1 MSLRQN
7 LRKITVVFLSVILV
21 MGLSG
26 CSLKSVVTNE
36 KSLPTAFTAT
46 AEVDF
51 DDTIYEMLLTRWS
64 DGWWNIELTSPAIVS
79 GLIFDVKGE
88 ETTISFKGLNFTFD
102 SSKFPVGSV
111 VALVT
116 KSFDKLV
123 PLELDV
129 TEGTESDYCSG
140 ETNGTVYTLTF
151 SKTGIPQILEL
162 GDSDDENYMRITFV
176 DFELIT
182 SESEGENETTEETTE
197 YDIIIKEE

>member
-1 MSLRQN
+1 MRQI
-7 LRKITVVFLSVILV
+7 LRKIAAIILTVTLVI
-21 MGLSG
+21 GLSG
-26 CSLKSVVTNE
+26 CALSPDSTKE

-64 DGWWNIELTSPAIVS
+64 DGWWNVELTSPAIVS
-79 GLIFDVKGE
+79 GLIFDVNGE
-88 ETTISFKGLNFTFD
+88 ETTISFKGLNFSFD

-111 VALVT
+111 VSLVT

-129 TEGTESDYCSG
+129 TEGEESDYCSG
-140 ETNGTVYTLTF
+140 ETNGTVFSLTF
-151 SKTGIPQILEL
+151 SKTGIPMVLEL
-162 GDSDDENYMRITFV
+162 GESDDENYMRISFV

-182 SESEGENETTEETTE
+182 SESEKETDSDE
-197 YDIIIKEE
+197 IIIEE

>member
-1 MSLRQN
+1 
-7 LRKITVVFLSVILV
+7 
-21 MGLSG
+21 MGLCG
-26 CSLKSVVTNE
+26 CSMSSVTTNE

-64 DGWWNIELTSPAIVS
+64 DGWWNVELTSPAIVS

-88 ETTISFKGLNFTFD
+88 ETTISFKGLNFSFD

-129 TEGTESDYCSG
+129 TEGEESDYCSG
-140 ETNGTVYTLTF
+140 EEGGTIYSLTF
-151 SKTGIPQILEL
+151 SKTGIPMVLEL
-162 GDSDDENYMRITFV
+162 GESDDENYMRISFV
-176 DFELIT
+176 EFDLIS
-182 SESEGENETTEETTE
+182 SESEDDTLGTE
-197 YDIIIKEE
+197 DIIIEE